1 MGRALKGVPEAQRNV
16 PEGVVSAK
24 TDADPAAPPE
34 ARGIQE
40 YFYREFAP
48 SRNDAVPAA
57 APAERPAS

>member
-1 MGRALKGVPEAQRNV
+1 
-16 PEGVVSAK
+16 VVSAK

-48 SRNDAVPAA
+48 SKNDAAPAA